1 MKKDKKATA
10 GILSLVLWAVL
21 LTVIARL
28 LTYRGGWDFS
38 GILFKVLLWIMQC
51 IAIFFCWWIFAGL
64 RLNRFIK
71 RLNEAG
77 YTYVLSHPRSETH
90 GVDVYLRE
98 IDTCC
103 EMPGAKN
110 AVISG
115 IPARDYVMILK
126 IRTLRE
132 TGREEE
138 ALALL
143 ETAKQEMKGEKAQLL
158 LRDEEEKLE
167 KRQ

>member
-1 MKKDKKATA
+1 MKEHKNKGAM
-10 GILSLVLWAVL
+10 GILSLFLWAVL

-28 LTYRGGWDFS
+28 LTHHGGWDFS
-38 GILFKVLLWIMQC
+38 GILFKVVLWIMQC
-51 IAIFFCWWIFAGL
+51 IAIFFCWWIFMGL

-77 YTYVLSHPRSETH
+77 YTYLETH

-98 IDTCC
+98 IDICC

-132 TGREEE
+132 AGREED
-138 ALALL
+138 ARALL
-143 ETAKQEMKGEKAQLL
+143 ETAKQKMKGEKVLLL

-167 KRQ
+167 KHQ

>member
-1 MKKDKKATA
+1 MKKDKMAAA
-10 GILSLVLWAVL
+10 GLLSLVLWAAL

-28 LTYRGGWDFS
+28 LPHRSGWDLN
-38 GILFKVLLWIMQC
+38 GILFKILLLVMQC
-51 IAIFFCWWIFAGL
+51 IAIFFCWWIFTGL

-77 YTYVLSHPRSETH
+77 YTYLRTH
-90 GVDVYLRE
+90 DVDAYLRE
-98 IDTCC
+98 IDICC
-103 EMPGAKN
+103 EMPGVKN
-110 AVISG
+110 AVLSG

-132 TGREEE
+132 AGREEE

-143 ETAKQEMKGEKAQLL
+143 ETAKREMKGEKALLL
-158 LRDEEEKLE
+158 LRDEEEKL
-167 KRQ
+167 KKSQ